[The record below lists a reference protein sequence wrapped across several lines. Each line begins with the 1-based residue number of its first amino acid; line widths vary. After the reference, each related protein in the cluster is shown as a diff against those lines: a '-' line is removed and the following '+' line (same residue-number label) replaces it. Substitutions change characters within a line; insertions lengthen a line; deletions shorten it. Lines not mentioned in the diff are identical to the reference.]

1 MGIYASGAK
10 SYAICDRCGFKY
22 QFLSLREEWTGHKVC
37 SDCWEPKHPQL
48 EPRSAVD
55 ATLLYKARP
64 GENKREDASPRIF
77 RGVTIFSSLGIQV
90 EVSKVLSTGVASTSA
105 LGAEVPTA
113 FAIPSGVASTGA
125 VGNISSGIILA
136 GVAITSAIGAESI
149 SAGVNLSVT
158 GVAITSA
165 VGNEIPVSVVLET
178 GVAITSAVG
187 TIEILRDVWGD
198 GTWGDGTWGS

>member
-55 ATLLYKARP
+55 ATLLHKARP

-77 RGVTIFSSLGIQV
+77 IKSFLLELRARLRWVLKFLLLSLYQAVSRVQEPLVTLVAGLYLRGLPLLRLLAQNLLVLGLTCRLQVSLLLQPLVMKYPFPWFLKQVSLLLQPLVQLKFFAMFGVTGLG
-90 EVSKVLSTGVASTSA
+90 
-105 LGAEVPTA
+105 
-113 FAIPSGVASTGA
+113 
-125 VGNISSGIILA
+125 
-136 GVAITSAIGAESI
+136 
-149 SAGVNLSVT
+149 VT
-158 GVAITSA
+158 GL
-165 VGNEIPVSVVLET
+165 GVVK
-178 GVAITSAVG
+178 
-187 TIEILRDVWGD
+187 
-198 GTWGDGTWGS
+198 